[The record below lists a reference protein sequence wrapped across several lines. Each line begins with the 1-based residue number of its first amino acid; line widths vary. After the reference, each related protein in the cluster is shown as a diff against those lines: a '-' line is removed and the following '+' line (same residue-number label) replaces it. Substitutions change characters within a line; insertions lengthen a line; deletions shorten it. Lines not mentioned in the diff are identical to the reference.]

1 MGVIRMLLEKP
12 DGMTIQAA
20 RVEHGADETRLPVAG
35 WSVEKISSAEGQSV
49 ISEPLLAIEKG
60 FKILSHEIYRKRP
73 GTTS

>member
-35 WSVEKISSAEGQSV
+35 WSVEKISSPEGQSV

-60 FKILSHEIYRKRP
+60 FKILSHEIYH
-73 GTTS
+73 GFAQD